1 MSSRWIPADEFRA
14 LTRREKLTVGLGWA
28 VVAFLLMLGI
38 GGSLGIAAGVVLGVV
53 FATLGA
59 VLWIG
64 GLG

>member
-14 LTRREKLTVGLGWA
+14 LTTREKLAVIVGWA
-28 VVAFLLMLGI
+28 VVAFLLVLGI
-38 GGSLGIAAGVVLGVV
+38 GGSLGIAAGLVLGVL

-64 GLG
+64 GF

>member
-1 MSSRWIPADEFRA
+1 MSSRRIPTDEFRA
-14 LTRREKLTVGLGWA
+14 LTTREKVTVIVGWV

-38 GGSLGIAAGVVLGVV
+38 GGSLGLGAGVVLGVL

-64 GLG
+64 GF